1 MMAIRSICMAAL
13 IAWASADASAQPIPL
28 RYGQTASTLR
38 SVFSLPIFV
47 AEREGFFAAEGLAV
61 TVVPINGGT
70 DKMIAALNDASV
82 DVTHVSM
89 PFLIQANLD
98 GADSVAI
105 AAEFNN
111 PIYSLVVKPE
121 IRTFA
126 DLKGRQFGMAVAAD
140 TIAISI
146 RRLLAKNGLSDR
158 DFRVKEM
165 VGTPVRFNCLKQGE
179 CDGVPLGQPEDFM
192 AVDMGY
198 RILGISSDAVP
209 DFLYTVTAVRK
220 SWADAHKETVGR
232 YVKALAAAFR
242 FIRDPARRD
251 AVVKTIVETTDASE
265 AIARAILKLY
275 FEPDR
280 GVLPKQGEISLAGLS
295 QVIAFMREGGA
306 IKGDAPPA
314 ARFVDLQY
322 LKAAGVQ

>member
-1 MMAIRSICMAAL
+1 MNFIRAAL
-13 IAWASADASAQPIPL
+13 LAGLLAGSAGPAGAADLIPF

-47 AEREGFFAAEGLAV
+47 AEREGYFTQEGLAV
-61 TVVPINGGT
+61 KVVPINGGT
-70 DKMIAALNDASV
+70 DKMIAALHDDTV

-89 PFLIQANLD
+89 PFLIQANLN
-98 GADSVAI
+98 GSDSVAI

-111 PIYSLVVKPE
+111 PIYSLVVKPD
-121 IRTFA
+121 IKSFA
-126 DLKGRQFGMAVAAD
+126 DLKGRQLGMAVAAD

-146 RRLLAKNGLSDR
+146 RKLLAKNGLSDS

-179 CDGVPLGQPEDFM
+179 CDAVPLGQPEDFM

-209 DFLYTVTAVRK
+209 DFLYTVTAVRR
-220 SWADAHKETVGR
+220 SWGEAHKDAVVR

-242 FIRDPARRD
+242 LFDFIF
-251 AVVKTIVETTDASE
+251 VT
-265 AIARAILKLY
+265 
-275 FEPDR
+275 
-280 GVLPKQGEISLAGLS
+280 AGPS
-295 QVIAFMREGGA
+295 PGCGT
-306 IKGDAPPA
+306 
-314 ARFVDLQY
+314 
-322 LKAAGVQ
+322 